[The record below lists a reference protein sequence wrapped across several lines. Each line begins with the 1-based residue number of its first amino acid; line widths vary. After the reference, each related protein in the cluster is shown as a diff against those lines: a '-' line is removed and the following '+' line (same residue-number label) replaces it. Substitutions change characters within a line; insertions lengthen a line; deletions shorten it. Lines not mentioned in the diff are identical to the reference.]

1 MPTSPP
7 CGCCRP
13 AERRRPGSVGSV
25 ERFEYD
31 GATLVAERR
40 GGGERT
46 FLLVHGIGMGRGVF
60 GDLTE
65 RLFPH
70 GAVVAIDQPGY
81 GEAPEPPRTPT
92 MERTADHVAAYVRSR
107 GAGPVIAIGHSMGTQ
122 VVAELAARHPDVVE
136 RVVLVG
142 PTVNPAERTAVRQL
156 ARLAQDLAIES
167 PRVLALGTR
176 EYLRAGP
183 NLRRKMRA
191 MLVHR
196 PEEAYPR
203 GRVPALVLRGEH
215 DRVVPAVWARRV
227 AALHRDGRFRQIAGH
242 GHETMI
248 RDAGP
253 AAEAI
258 VEFSNGGG

>member
-1 MPTSPP
+1 M
-7 CGCCRP
+7 
-13 AERRRPGSVGSV
+13 EH
-25 ERFEYD
+25 FDHD
-31 GATLVAERR
+31 GATLVAERKGR
-40 GGGERT
+40 GIRS

-65 RLFPH
+65 HLLPH
-70 GAVVAIDQPGY
+70 GEVIAVDLPGY
-81 GEAPEPPRTPT
+81 GAAPEPPRTPT
-92 MERTADHVAAYVRSR
+92 IERNADILAAYLRER
-107 GAGPVIAIGHSMGTQ
+107 GIRPVVAIGHSMGTQ
-122 VVAELAARHPDVVE
+122 IVIELAVRHPRLVD
-136 RVVLVG
+136 RIVLVG
-142 PTVNPAERTAVRQL
+142 PTVDPAARTALRQL
-156 ARLAQDLAIES
+156 ARLGQDLAIES

-196 PEEAYPR
+196 PEDVLPR
-203 GRVPALVLRGEH
+203 VPVPALVLRGEH

-227 AALHRDGRFRQIAGH
+227 AALLPRGRFEQIDGH

-253 AAEAI
+253 SAEAI
-258 VEFSNGGG
+258 VAFARGD